1 MSGRLDYDDE
11 EEKGTSLAQL
21 VERRP
26 FKPNVAGSSP
36 AGSIFSWPTKQ
47 IKIEAGCSLCMMRW
61 RPRWDIYERVS
72 GIYF

>member
-36 AGSIFSWPTKQ
+36 AGSIFSWGYKAN
-47 IKIEAGCSLCMMRW
+47 KN
-61 RPRWDIYERVS
+61 
-72 GIYF
+72 